1 LRQEIVHKIITQQI
15 GDRGIEFEGRDHSQ
29 VDGSRDPDSGRI
41 YLGGIVFTSEIVPK
55 NSVQERP

>member
-1 LRQEIVHKIITQQI
+1 LRVEIVHKTMTQQI

-29 VDGSRDPDSGRI
+29 IDGSRDPNSGRI
-41 YLGGIVFTSEIVPK
+41 YLGGIVLTSEILPK